1 MDFVFFPKEKNVYK
15 TLFERSSKST
25 VSCYDA
31 TWFFTLRFTWVF
43 ILITAVNFLF
53 NWTFTWFTFSI
64 QNEFNTYELFYIK
77 IPSYCISIIAN
88 CTILFITQQAIFD
101 TINFFAC
108 LKIIWNRISFI
119 AFCSIKD
126 LTITNAIY
134 IIIITFR
141 KTFYTM
147 FNFIAAFSASAS
159 IRNRIWI
166 YLTLVISIFAWI
178 TSIICIT
185 VETCWAWKWTFN
197 TIIAIFVLAI
207 KNAETNCFIVVYFT
221 HLATFWAQNAR
232 CSI

>member
-31 TWFFTLRFTWVF
+31 TWFFTLRFTLRFTWFFTFCFTWVF

-77 IPSYCISIIAN
+77 IPSYCVSIIAN
-88 CTILFITQQAIFD
+88 CTILLITQQVIFD

-108 LKIIWNRISFI
+108 LKIFWNRISFI
-119 AFCSIKD
+119 AFCAIKD

-141 KTFYTM
+141 KTFYT
-147 FNFIAAFSASAS
+147 
-159 IRNRIWI
+159 
-166 YLTLVISIFAWI
+166 
-178 TSIICIT
+178 
-185 VETCWAWKWTFN
+185 
-197 TIIAIFVLAI
+197 
-207 KNAETNCFIVVYFT
+207 
-221 HLATFWAQNAR
+221 
-232 CSI
+232 